1 MGVRPARF
9 FDVIAMVAL
18 LEEHYPQT
26 RYAGLV
32 EMDVDFARKVLAQ
45 FVQRHGGVH
54 AGGTCCF
61 VAERA
66 GEIVGFLAGQL
77 DRVYGVGTLLSAHDA
92 YLVAAKDRHSVSL
105 PLIRA
110 YRDWA
115 FSSPKIFE
123 IYLTCSDVLP
133 DGHRIEALYQKLG
146 FKRSGAAWRVTASA
160 QQELAA

>member
-1 MGVRPARF
+1 MGVRQARF
-9 FDVIAMVAL
+9 VDVLAMVSL
-18 LEEHYPQT
+18 LKEHYPQT
-26 RYAGLV
+26 RYAGVV
-32 EMDVDFARKVLAQ
+32 EMDLDFARKTLAQ
-45 FVQRHGGVH
+45 FVQRHGGQH

-61 VAERA
+61 VAERG
-66 GEIVGFLAGQL
+66 GEVVGFLAGQL

-123 IYLTCSDVLP
+123 VYLTHSDVLP
-133 DGHRIEALYQKLG
+133 GWERLSAIYQRLG
-146 FKRSGAAWRVTASA
+146 FSKSGEAWRMTVNKEAM
-160 QQELAA
+160 AA

>member
-1 MGVRPARF
+1 MGIRPARF
-9 FDVIAMVAL
+9 VDVLAMVGL

-26 RYAGLV
+26 RYAGVVDLDV
-32 EMDVDFARKVLAQ
+32 EFARKALAQ
-45 FVQRHGGVH
+45 FVHRHGGVH

-123 IYLTCSDVLP
+123 VYLTHSDVLP
-133 DGHRIEALYQKLG
+133 GWERLSTIYQRLGFQKSGEAWRQTVSREAL
-146 FKRSGAAWRVTASA
+146 AA
-160 QQELAA
+160 